1 MPRYRFSP
9 YVHLIENHLIPNRIQ
24 YAIFHALTGEM
35 IVAGDVVQRLL
46 RGGSA
51 VSLSDDEWSDPTQAI
66 ALKNLVLT
74 QFLIPEIYD
83 PLTPFMDQFVVLPI
97 QNPAIA
103 YNLDGEDWLL
113 VRTSMAQYVFSPRK
127 GESPAIIEERM
138 PSLAAG
144 ILLLADGTKTL
155 RQIFATVG
163 KASIAT
169 PLADPELRAALEFLI
184 SPDRQL
190 IKFTPTAAGLDD
202 PYQPFN
208 TVRRSLYRISCSNSQ
223 PLTTPTESIIDFHR
237 RGIEEA
243 SWEFDL
249 VEPTVNHAFRFPT
262 EVLNGL
268 EYGARFCVS
277 ALTPEVL
284 PMIASRPS
292 LEVLEVGGGT
302 GSFARSF
309 LNHAKQILASDGI
322 KLSYHILDLSPVLM
336 RSQTEL
342 LSTPGLSITHFEQDA
357 TKLDLPGHKFD
368 LIIANEVIADF
379 PVAVVERERGGVE
392 MSSES
397 ISKSRGWR
405 GEGACYL
412 KRYDLPDEGAPDSFL
427 VNAGAFDFVER
438 AWEHLLPGGTLILT
452 EYGSE
457 SQYPIQA
464 YHLNHEEF
472 SIHFGYLEKC
482 AEKVGFR
489 CRLLPLKDFLKADD
503 RVLMLNGHEERIMCL
518 NYVFKKVGK
527 SLPYAAVTRR
537 EFENLF
543 GAVVERMRLTGQSFS
558 ALRNGFHFGPRIDDF
573 MVLIMNKPQ

>member
-9 YVHLIENHLIPNRIQ
+9 YVHLIENHLIPNTIQ

-35 IVAGDVVQRLL
+35 IVPGDVVQRLL
-46 RGGSA
+46 RVGST
-51 VSLSDDEWSDPTQAI
+51 VSLSDDEWSDPTQAN

-74 QFLIPEIYD
+74 QFLIPEICD

-103 YNLDGEDWLL
+103 YNPDGEDWLL

-127 GESPAIIEERM
+127 GELPAIIEERM
-138 PSLAAG
+138 PSLATG
-144 ILLLADGTKTL
+144 ILLLADGTRTL
-155 RQIFATVG
+155 RQVLATLG
-163 KASIAT
+163 KASIAN
-169 PLADPELRAALEFLI
+169 PLADPDLREALEFLT

-190 IKFTPTAAGLDD
+190 IKFTPTTAGLDD

-208 TVRRSLYRISCSNSQ
+208 TVWRSLYRISRSNSQ
-223 PLTTPTESIIDFHR
+223 PLATPTESVIDFHR

-309 LNHAKQILASDGI
+309 LNHAKPILASDGI
-322 KLSYHILDLSPVLM
+322 KLSYHIMDLSPALM

-342 LSTPGLSITHFEQDA
+342 LSEPGLSVGHFQQDA

-392 MSSES
+392 VPSES
-397 ISKSRGWR
+397 ISKSGGWR
-405 GEGACYL
+405 GDGACYL
-412 KRYDLPDEGAPDSFL
+412 KKYDLPDEGAPDSFL
-427 VNAGAFDFVER
+427 VNAGAFEFVEG

-452 EYGSE
+452 EYGGE

-482 AEKVGFR
+482 AKKVGFR

-503 RVLMLNGHEERIMCL
+503 RVLILNGHEERIMCL
-518 NYVFKKVGK
+518 NHVFKKVGT
-527 SLPYAAVTRR
+527 SLPYAAVTQR
-537 EFENLF
+537 EFETLF
-543 GAVVERMRLTGQSFS
+543 GAVVERIRLTGQSFS
-558 ALRNGFHFGPRIDDF
+558 PLRNGFHFGPRIDDF